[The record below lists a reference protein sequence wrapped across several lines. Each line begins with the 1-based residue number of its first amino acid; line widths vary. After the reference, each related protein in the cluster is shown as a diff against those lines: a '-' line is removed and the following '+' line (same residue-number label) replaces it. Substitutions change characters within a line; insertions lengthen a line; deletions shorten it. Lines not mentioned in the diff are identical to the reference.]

1 MIPDLLLTQTDIR
14 DLRSFNSRKFPL
26 YLLQQSLLTDQL

>member
-1 MIPDLLLTQTDIR
+1 MIADILLAQTAIR

-26 YLLQQSLLTDQL
+26 YLLQQSLLTDHL